1 MKVTYNRL
9 IPFRGFAAINLF
21 GHVFAREEYRPI
33 SDGTLRHEA
42 IHTAQMRETGYVGFY
57 LIYVAEWLYQW
68 ARLRSAKQAY
78 YAVRFEREAYA
89 HQDELDYPTYRRRYA
104 WRRERELKTNK

>member
-9 IPFRGFAAINLF
+9 IPFRGFAAINFF

-33 SDGTLRHEA
+33 SDRTLRHEA

-89 HQDELDYPTYRRRYA
+89 HQNELDYLTHRRPFA
-104 WRRERELKTNK
+104 WTRGAETVIL

>member
-33 SDGTLRHEA
+33 SDRTLRHEA

-89 HQDELDYPTYRRRYA
+89 HQNELDCLTHRRPFA
-104 WRRERELKTNK
+104 WTRKRKL

>member
-33 SDGTLRHEA
+33 SDRTLRHEA

-89 HQDELDYPTYRRRYA
+89 HQNELDYLTHRRPFA
-104 WRRERELKTNK
+104 WTMERKL

>member
-33 SDGTLRHEA
+33 SDRTLRHEA

-68 ARLRSAKQAY
+68 ARLRSAKHAY

-89 HQDELDYPTYRRRYA
+89 HQDELDYPTYRRPFA
-104 WRRERELKTNK
+104 WTRERKL

>member
-33 SDGTLRHEA
+33 SDRTLRHEA

-89 HQDELDYPTYRRRYA
+89 HQNELDYLIHRRPFA
-104 WRRERELKTNK
+104 WTRERKL

>member
-33 SDGTLRHEA
+33 SDRTLRHEA

-89 HQDELDYPTYRRRYA
+89 HQDELDYLSYRRRYA
-104 WRRERELKTNK
+104 WTRRARTENQ

>member
-33 SDGTLRHEA
+33 SDRTLRHEA

-89 HQDELDYPTYRRRYA
+89 HQNELDYLTHRRPFA
-104 WRRERELKTNK
+104 WTMEQKL

>member
-33 SDGTLRHEA
+33 SDRTRRHEA

-89 HQDELDYPTYRRRYA
+89 HQDELDYLTHRRPFA
-104 WRRERELKTNK
+104 WTMERKL

>member
-21 GHVFAREEYRPI
+21 GHVFARREYAPV
-33 SDGTLRHEA
+33 SDRTLRHEA
-42 IHTAQMRETGYVGFY
+42 IHTEQMRETGYVGFY

-68 ARLRSAKQAY
+68 VRLRSAKQAY

>member
-21 GHVFAREEYRPI
+21 GHVFAREVYRPI
-33 SDGTLRHEA
+33 SDRTLRHEA

>member
-33 SDGTLRHEA
+33 SDRTLRHEA

-57 LIYVAEWLYQW
+57 VLYLFEWLWRW

-89 HQDELDYPTYRRRYA
+89 HQDELDYLTHRRPFA
-104 WRRERELKTNK
+104 WTRGAETVIL

>member
-33 SDGTLRHEA
+33 SDRTLRHEA

-104 WRRERELKTNK
+104 WRRERELKPNK

>member
-33 SDGTLRHEA
+33 SDRTLRHEA

-89 HQDELDYPTYRRRYA
+89 HQNELDYLTHRRPFA
-104 WRRERELKTNK
+104 WTRKRKL

>member
-21 GHVFAREEYRPI
+21 GHVFTREEYRPI
-33 SDGTLRHEA
+33 SDRTLRHEA
-42 IHTAQMRETGYVGFY
+42 IHTAQLKETGYVGFY
-57 LIYVAEWLYQW
+57 LIYIAEWLHQW
-68 ARLRSAKQAY
+68 ACLRSAKQAY

-89 HQDELDYPTYRRRYA
+89 HQNELDYLTHRRPFA
-104 WRRERELKTNK
+104 WTRGAETVIL

>member
-33 SDGTLRHEA
+33 SDRTLRHEA

-89 HQDELDYPTYRRRYA
+89 HQDELDYPTYRRPFA
-104 WRRERELKTNK
+104 WTMERKL

>member
-33 SDGTLRHEA
+33 SDRTLRHEA

-89 HQDELDYPTYRRRYA
+89 HQNELDYLTHRRPFA
-104 WRRERELKTNK
+104 WTRERKL